1 MGKVGREEYPDIPLG
16 KAVEIAAR
24 VVKSFGGKIQAGSL
38 GNILGID
45 PRGGGFRRRVSQLK
59 MYGLLS
65 GERVYHATPL
75 ARTIAEAKTPS
86 EGNEAKFKAFLN
98 VKLFQKMHE
107 KFKGSIPENLDDF
120 ILNVAEIADGAD
132 VDEVRR
138 RAQRLKDFY
147 ADALVLKAGGTPKER
162 PDEAEETAEKPA
174 QPVVAGIPFD
184 SDFYLYDAES
194 KTYIS
199 IDSLDQLKLAQA
211 HLKNAA
217 KRFQEAQS

>member
-1 MGKVGREEYPDIPLG
+1 MGQVGREEYPDMPLG

-24 VVKSFGGKIQAGSL
+24 VVKSFGGTIQAGRL
-38 GNILGID
+38 GSILKID
-45 PRGGGFRRRVSQLK
+45 PRGGGFRRRVSELK

-75 ARTIAEAKTPS
+75 ARNIADAKTPT
-86 EGNEAKFKAFLN
+86 EANEAKFKAFLS

-107 KFKGSIPENLDDF
+107 KFKGNIPENLEDF
-120 ILNVAEIADGAD
+120 ILNVTEIADGAD
-132 VDEVRR
+132 VETVRR
-138 RAQRLKDFY
+138 RAQRLKDYY

-162 PDEAEETAEKPA
+162 PYEGEETAEKSVQA
-174 QPVVAGIPFD
+174 AGAVTPFD
-184 SDFYLYDAES
+184 SEFYLYDAES

-199 IDSLDQLKLAQA
+199 IDSLDQLRLAQA